1 MMSKSVCSDVQRLK
15 VFPSSISTI
24 KVDIFQTIS
33 LLKELN
39 RLAIK
44 YLGQLSCEAI

>member
-1 MMSKSVCSDVQRLK
+1 MMSKSVCSDVQKIK
-15 VFPSSISTI
+15 VFSSSISPI

-33 LLKELN
+33 LSEALD

-44 YLGQLSCEAI
+44 HLGQLDVR